1 MLVDQSALRRH
12 QAEIGELDRTAK
24 NALRRE
30 MRGVG
35 KEMADDAKA
44 NASWSTRIPGA
55 IQVRTRLTG
64 KRPGVR
70 IRVNSDL
77 APHGRVYEDITGR
90 GSFRHPVF
98 GDRETWVPQA
108 SRPYL
113 RRAVLS
119 NLPAAKRRL
128 AAAVLTAIKK

>member
-12 QAEIGELDRTAK
+12 QAEIAALDRTAK

-30 MRGVG
+30 MRGIG
-35 KEMADDAKA
+35 NEMAADAKT

-70 IRVNSDL
+70 IRVNSDQ

-98 GDRETWVPQA
+98 GTDSWVPQA
-108 SRPYL
+108 SRPFL
-113 RRAVLS
+113 KRAVLS
-119 NLPAAKRRL
+119 NLPQAKRRL
-128 AAAVLTAIKK
+128 AEAVLHAIKK